1 MTDPTS
7 FEQKIIDKIDMILK
21 SHGFSASSAWK
32 TLFIAEYRNHKR
44 EIKKEM
50 AIPESSVEEKMDRH
64 KVAAALIL
72 AILHAKPTLGS
83 KEESRKIGEALSDQ
97 YIAYYISLAIM
108 VLFMRK
114 EKFFLLVTPDD
125 AIIDLINIDPIQ
137 HCEGSS
143 YKKEFLSLLYRIS
156 ERDSTYYISY
166 KPYAHI
172 FFLIEHHYRCKN
184 KKLLD
189 RQVEG

>member
-21 SHGFSASSAWK
+21 SHAFSASSAWK
-32 TLFIAEYRNHKR
+32 TLFIAEYRNHKK
-44 EIKKEM
+44 EIKQEM
-50 AIPESSVEEKMDRH
+50 GIQEDSAENKMDRH
-64 KVAAALIL
+64 KVAAALVL

-83 KEESRKIGEALSDQ
+83 EKKPRKIGKALSDQ

-114 EKFFLLVTPDD
+114 EKFFLSVTPDD

-143 YKKEFLSLLYRIS
+143 YKKEFLALLYRIS
-156 ERDSTYYISY
+156 ERDSTFYISY
-166 KPYAHI
+166 KSYAHI

-184 KKLLD
+184 KKLLS
-189 RQVEG
+189 